1 MTLNN
6 SNYFFLR
13 GRWYTTSEKHVWIL
27 DKCRCVFL
35 SKLLFIWE
43 LKQEQQEQR
52 KRELEEKKK
61 KEAERL
67 QKREMEKKK
76 KIDELRKYVT
86 TAFILINI
94 MNFLLLKIN
103 V

>member
-1 MTLNN
+1 M
-6 SNYFFLR
+6 
-13 GRWYTTSEKHVWIL
+13 E
-27 DKCRCVFL
+27 KCRCVFL

>member
-1 MTLNN
+1 M
-6 SNYFFLR
+6 
-13 GRWYTTSEKHVWIL
+13 
-27 DKCRCVFL
+27 FL

-43 LKQEQQEQR
+43 LKQEQHEQR

-76 KIDELRKYVT
+76 KIEELRKYVT
-86 TAFILINI
+86 TAFNELFITKN
-94 MNFLLLKIN
+94 
-103 V
+103 